1 MIKGFTIIF
10 ILFFIGDFISDFF
23 NIPIPGNVIGMVL
36 MVIVL
41 KYKIIDL
48 KDVRPVSDILVKNL
62 AFFFIPPGVGV
73 IVYYDLIKSEF
84 VPIVTAWF
92 FSVLLVLA
100 FVGKIQDR
108 FSKRL

>member
-10 ILFFIGDFISDFF
+10 VLLFIGDAVSNLL

-36 MVIVL
+36 MTIVL
-41 KYKIIDL
+41 KYKIIKL
-48 KDVRPVSDILVKNL
+48 KDVKPVSDVLVKNL

-73 IVYYDLIKSEF
+73 IVYFNLIKSEF
-84 VPIVTAWF
+84 VPIVTAWV
-92 FSVLLVLA
+92 FSTLLVFA

-108 FSKRL
+108 LSKRA

>member
-100 FVGKIQDR
+100 VVGKIQDR

>member
-10 ILFFIGDFISDFF
+10 VLLFIGDAISNLL

-36 MVIVL
+36 MTIVL
-41 KYKIIDL
+41 KYKIIKL
-48 KDVRPVSDILVKNL
+48 KDVKPVSDVLVKNL

-73 IVYYDLIKSEF
+73 IVYFNLIKSEF
-84 VPIVTAWF
+84 VPIVAAWV
-92 FSVLLVLA
+92 FSTLLVFA

-108 FSKRL
+108 LSKRA